1 MPSLTFQSQYHIDSL
16 QSLARF
22 ASQLAPQLRPGDVV
36 LLDGP
41 LGAGKTTLTRL
52 LGEALGLTEP
62 VTSPTFVL
70 MHEYLS
76 GPLPVVHVDL
86 YRLGGHNAESLADEL
101 FAVIDEGRALV
112 LIEWA
117 CYGPFLSDAATIA
130 IRIAPDADN
139 PEARTIEIEANRPLS
154 LPGAG
159 S

>member
-1 MPSLTFQSQYHIDSL
+1 MSSLPYQSKHHVDSL

-22 ASQLAPQLRPGDVV
+22 AEKLAMALKAGDVV
-36 LLDGP
+36 TLDGP

-52 LGEALGLTEP
+52 LGDALGLKEP

-86 YRLGGHNAESLADEL
+86 YRLGEQNAGTLADEL
-101 FAVIDEGRALV
+101 FAIIDEGRSLMLV
-112 LIEWA
+112 EWA
-117 CYGPFLSDAATIA
+117 CYGPFLDDYATIA

-139 PEARTIEIEANRPLS
+139 PEAREIAVSSNRPLS
-154 LPGAG
+154 LEGAEA
-159 S
+159 